1 MHLNTLVRRSYN
13 DLMQYPIFPRVLADY
28 ESEVSHWSLLT
39 VIDFRTWSCWK
50 FTIVINQVLISLT
63 HHLYMGKYAS
73 TFTENFS
80 PEILNSNS
88 TLKGSADIH
97 RTLRSLPTNGCHD
110 SHMSFVQLPCNPP
123 SRNAFWTVSTV
134 PVWHSTHSDNPQ
146 SLNAFST
153 MVIEPFKFP
162 WLYKGKRCT

>member
-110 SHMSFVQLPCNPP
+110 SHMSFLQLPSNMPLELFQL
-123 SRNAFWTVSTV
+123 SQFDTV
-134 PVWHSTHSDNPQ
+134 PILTIHSPSMPSQ
-146 SLNAFST
+146 Q
-153 MVIEPFKFP
+153 
-162 WLYKGKRCT
+162 W